1 MPVANQNNIDF
12 KPYKVD
18 NTTRQST
25 SPKNALGGGNL
36 GKRVSNQMLE
46 LPVSKNEL
54 SESES
59 NAHMLDRQANELD
72 LSQMGNEE
80 KRQ

>member
-1 MPVANQNNIDF
+1 
-12 KPYKVD
+12 
-18 NTTRQST
+18 
-25 SPKNALGGGNL
+25 
-36 GKRVSNQMLE
+36 MLE

-59 NAHMLDRQANELD
+59 NAHMLDRQANELN
-72 LSQMGNEE
+72 LSQLGNEE

>member
-1 MPVANQNNIDF
+1 M
-12 KPYKVD
+12 D

-25 SPKNALGGGNL
+25 SPKNALGGNL

-72 LSQMGNEE
+72 LSQLGNEE